1 MKVGIY
7 CRVSGDKQKDN
18 TSLSS
23 QKEMG
28 IKFCK
33 EKNYKYEIFSE
44 VVSGK
49 MIGSNR
55 EMFSK
60 LETKLLNGE
69 IGGIWLYDWDRMVR
83 DVEVMLYFRSIVE
96 DSGCKV
102 FVGFEEKNIFEDSGS
117 LEFGIRSI
125 FSDYERR
132 KIQRRMMNGR
142 DTKWREGKGLSN
154 VGFGYEK
161 NKDGV
166 VVINKEESEV
176 IKDIYNT
183 YLRKD
188 VKFYT
193 EVEKRILNK
202 YGKVVNG
209 KRINGGLVER
219 VLGNEKYKGVLTI
232 TSMKGE
238 KFTFDIGRIIEDEVY
253 DKVTQKKGRM
263 KSLRSVNMKEDYLL
277 KGKVFCGDCD
287 TTMWIKGGGKIVN
300 GSVYRYY
307 YCNDRERK
315 KKYDKKFDKYVI
327 EMNKIKPNR
336 KFDLTEYEKKYG
348 KFTKCLSEKS
358 NTISRNNL
366 EKIVWDSLYEFLNES
381 DDIKKEYK
389 KRYED
394 NLGGK
399 DRIYNKLSYYDK
411 EIEKLEGRKSKFLSL
426 WVDGEVTDKDKEVW
440 IEKEYNQKK
449 IKFSKKVND
458 LEKELSKYTNSSKID
473 GWMDLM
479 REDLLKEYNIQR
491 FENRRQI
498 IEKYIDW
505 VKIKYNG
512 KDEEYKTYEILI
524 KVLLGD
530 KPKFVGVGVTK
541 NKKSYLMKDNSIY
554 KVKLK
559 DVKVSDLL
567 YKNQLSIIIHKCIKI
582 SLNGDRVVNNTKNK
596 VIYC

>member
-33 EKNYKYEIFSE
+33 EKNFKYEVFSE

-60 LETKLLNGE
+60 LETKLLSGE

-132 KIQRRMMNGR
+132 KIQRRMISGR
-142 DTKWREGKGLSN
+142 DRKWREGKGLSN

-176 IKDIYNT
+176 VKDIYNT

-188 VKFYT
+188 VKFFT
-193 EVEKRILNK
+193 DVEKRILNK

-219 VLGNEKYKGVLTI
+219 VLGKEKYKGELSI

-238 KFTFDIGRIIEDEVY
+238 TFTFDIGRIIEDEVF
-253 DKVTQKKGRM
+253 DKVIQKKKRM
-263 KSLRSVNMKEDYLL
+263 KSLRSVNMKEEYLL

-287 TTMWIKGGGKIVN
+287 TTMWIKGGGKVVN
-300 GSVYRYY
+300 GNVYRYY
-307 YCNDRERK
+307 FCNDRERK
-315 KKYDKKFDKYVI
+315 KKYDRKFDKYVI

-348 KFTKCLSEKS
+348 KFTECGSHKS

-381 DDIKKEYK
+381 EVIKKEYK

-399 DRIYNKLSYYDK
+399 DRVYNKLSYYDK

-426 WVDGEVTDKDKEVW
+426 WIDGEVSDKDKEVW
-440 IEKEYNQKK
+440 MEKEYNQKK
-449 IKFSKKVND
+449 IKFNKKIND
-458 LEKELSKYTNSSKID
+458 LEKELGKYNNSSKID

-479 REDLLKEYNIQR
+479 RDDLLKEYNTER
-491 FENRRQI
+491 FENRRGI
-498 IEKYIDW
+498 IEKYVDW
-505 VKIKYNG
+505 VKVKFNG
-512 KDEEYKTYEILI
+512 KDDEFKTYELQI

-530 KPKFVGVGVTK
+530 KTQFVGVGVTK

-554 KVKLK
+554 KVKLE
-559 DVKVSDLL
+559 DVGAEGFEPPTLWV
-567 YKNQLSIIIHKCIKI
+567 
-582 SLNGDRVVNNTKNK
+582 
-596 VIYC
+596 

>member
-33 EKNYKYEIFSE
+33 EKNYKYEVFSE

-49 MIGSNR
+49 KIGSNR

-60 LETKLLNGE
+60 LETKLLSGE

-132 KIQRRMMNGR
+132 KIQRRMMSGR
-142 DTKWREGKGLSN
+142 DRKWREGKGLSN

-161 NKDGV
+161 DKEGV
-166 VVINKEESEV
+166 VRVNKEEGEV
-176 IKDIYNT
+176 VKEIYNL

-188 VKFYT
+188 VRFFKD
-193 EVEKRILNK
+193 VEKRIITK

-219 VLGNEKYKGVLTI
+219 VLGSEKYKGELTI
-232 TSMKGE
+232 NSMKGE
-238 KFTFDIGRIIEDEVY
+238 TFTFDIGRIVEDDVFDRVVE
-253 DKVTQKKGRM
+253 KKKRM
-263 KSLRSVNMKEDYLL
+263 KSVRTANMKEQYLL
-277 KGKVFCGDCD
+277 KGKVFCGDCG

-300 GSVYRYY
+300 GNVYRYY
-307 YCNDRERK
+307 FCNDRERK
-315 KKYDKKFDKYVI
+315 RKYDNKFDKYVI
-327 EMNKIKPNR
+327 EQNKIKPNR
-336 KFDLTEYEKKYG
+336 KFDLNEYEKKYG
-348 KFTKCLSEKS
+348 KFTKCESVKS

-366 EKIVWDSLYEFLNES
+366 EKVVWDSLYEFLNES
-381 DDIKKEYK
+381 EQIKKEYK
-389 KRYED
+389 KRFED
-394 NLGGK
+394 NLGEK
-399 DRIYNKLSYYDK
+399 DRVYSKLSYYDK
-411 EIEKLEGRKSKFLSL
+411 EMEKLEVRKSKFLSL
-426 WVDGEVTDKDKEVW
+426 WVDGEVSDKDKEVW

-449 IKFSKKVND
+449 DKINKKIRG
-458 LEKELSKYTNSSKID
+458 LEKELSKYDNSKKID

-479 REDLLKEYNIQR
+479 RSDLLKEYNTER
-491 FENRRQI
+491 FEDRRRI
-498 IEKYIDW
+498 IEKYVDW
-505 VKIKYNG
+505 VKVKNNG
-512 KDEEYKTYEILI
+512 TEDEFKVYELLI
-524 KVLLGD
+524 KIMLGD
-530 KPKFVGVGVTK
+530 KTDFIGVGVTK
-541 NKKSYLMKDNSIY
+541 NKRSYLSKDNSIY
-554 KVKLK
+554 KLNLK
-559 DVKVSDLL
+559 DVGAEGFEPPTPSV
-567 YKNQLSIIIHKCIKI
+567 
-582 SLNGDRVVNNTKNK
+582 
-596 VIYC
+596 